1 MKFKRKNKTNKY
13 LKIKINNSVYKNR
26 NTKNKQYLKFILI
39 FISFFAFAFLIYK
52 LFIKKD
58 SSITFIKSEEKIYF
72 DKYDVDKYNSIKETL
87 LKSGCSNMWDN
98 QREFLNGLVRKFKP
112 NKALK
117 LVLILEVVQS

>member
-13 LKIKINNSVYKNR
+13 LKIKINNSGYKNR

-72 DKYDVDKYNSIKETL
+72 DK
-87 LKSGCSNMWDN
+87 
-98 QREFLNGLVRKFKP
+98 
-112 NKALK
+112 
-117 LVLILEVVQS
+117 